1 VNSIL
6 NMQTNQICS
15 DDPVGHT
22 HTKLDNAKH
31 NLVVGIVLPVFGAR
45 RNFAAHEAR
54 AL

>member
-6 NMQTNQICS
+6 KMQTNQICS

-22 HTKLDNAKH
+22 HTKLDDAKH
-31 NLVVGIVLPVFGAR
+31 NLVVGIVLLAFGAH
-45 RNFAAHEAR
+45 RNSAAHRTR